1 MVGAALDGFYYP
13 VLTMPNLMICSIVN
27 LKNEKMNYIF
37 TTFILV
43 ALFFSCNGGKKTET
57 DPLDIQK
64 KWWKEG
70 ILYQIY
76 PQSFKDTDGDG
87 FGDFKG
93 VIEKLDYIESL
104 GVTMVWMN
112 PFFESPLVDNG
123 YDVSDYR
130 AIHPR
135 YGTMEVFQNML
146 NAFHARGIKFVL
158 DVVVNHSSNQ
168 HEWFKQSRSS
178 RDNPYRSYYHWWPA
192 EKGQPPY
199 RHSLFDP
206 EGAWEYDSITNAYY
220 LHTFAEEQPDLNWE
234 NPKVRQEVYNIM
246 KFWAEK
252 GVDGFRM
259 DAFQFASK
267 DTTWPAFPAGHEK
280 DFVKWYGM
288 RPQLHDYLKEM
299 HQEVIEKYDVF
310 AVAEGAGS
318 TFKDAHDLVD
328 ADRKELQT
336 AYHFETVDMA
346 RTLDGYTLSEFK
358 DVFTR
363 WDSSFAEKGWIAIFL
378 SNHDNA
384 RLVNRFGNP
393 STAFH
398 TPSTQMLNTF
408 LLSMRGT
415 PYTYYGDE
423 IGMTNIDM
431 PSIAEYVDIDALG
444 KYKTAMAKGED
455 MNTFM
460 KILNYSSRENGRTPM
475 QWSSAENTGF
485 TKGKPWVRINENYKD
500 INVDAQIKDPNSIL
514 NHFKKMTGVRKSH
527 PCLIY
532 GKYQLLQRAHPTVY
546 AFTRTLNNDKMLVIL
561 NFSNKNSSITL
572 PEIESA
578 PKEIINNYSILDIQ
592 NETVV
597 LLPYQAVIL
606 KIN

>member
-1 MVGAALDGFYYP
+1 MMNKVLIVAFAFLLFGCANGEKKEKLD
-13 VLTMPNLMICSIVN
+13 LNI
-27 LKNEKMNYIF
+27 
-37 TTFILV
+37 
-43 ALFFSCNGGKKTET
+43 
-57 DPLDIQK
+57 DK

-87 FGDFKG
+87 FGDFQG
-93 VIEKLDYIESL
+93 VIEKIDYIESL
-104 GVTMVWMN
+104 GVNLVWMN

-130 AIHPR
+130 AILPR
-135 YGTMEVFQNML
+135 YGTMEDFQQML
-146 NAFHARGIKFVL
+146 DDFHERDIKFVL
-158 DVVVNHSSNQ
+158 DVVVNHSSKEI
-168 HEWFKQSRSS
+168 EWFKQASSS
-178 RDNPYRSYYHWWPA
+178 RDSEYYDYYHWWPA
-192 EKGQPPY
+192 EKGEPPY
-199 RHSLFDP
+199 RYSLFDP
-206 EGAWEYDSITNAYY
+206 EGGWDYVQAVDAYY

-234 NPKVRQEVYNIM
+234 NPTLRQEVYDIM

-267 DTTWPAFPAGHEK
+267 DTTYPEFPEGHEN
-280 DFVKWYGM
+280 DFIKWYGM

-299 HQEVIEKYDVF
+299 YQEVIEPYDVF

-336 AYHFETVDMA
+336 AYHFQYVDMS
-346 RTLDGYTLSEFK
+346 RTPDGYDLSEFK

-363 WDSSFAEKGWIAIFL
+363 WDSAFADKGWLAIFL

-393 STAFH
+393 SPAFR

-408 LLSMRGT
+408 ILSMRGT

-431 PSIAEYVDIDALG
+431 PNIEEYEDVDAKG
-444 KYKTAMAKGED
+444 KYKSALAAGED
-455 MNTFM
+455 MNEFM
-460 KILNYSSRENGRTPM
+460 KVLNYSSRENGRTPM
-475 QWSSAENTGF
+475 QWNNTEYAGF
-485 TKGKPWVRINENYKD
+485 TTGIPWKKVNENYTE
-500 INVDAQIKDPNSIL
+500 INVAAQNKDPNSIL
-514 NHFKKMTGVRKSH
+514 NHFRKMTKIRRNNPV
-527 PCLIY
+527 LVY
-532 GKYQLLQRAHPTVY
+532 GDYEIIQKEHPTIY
-546 AFTRTLNNDKMLVIL
+546 AYTRTLENVKMLVLL
-561 NFSNKNSSITL
+561 NFSDKNSTIAMS
-572 PEIESA
+572 EISNF
-578 PKEIINNYSILDIQ
+578 KNIIINNYKEFSIEDDKAILM
-592 NETVV
+592 
-597 LLPYQAVIL
+597 PYQAVIVEM
-606 KIN
+606 K

>member
-1 MVGAALDGFYYP
+1 MKNHFW
-13 VLTMPNLMICSIVN
+13 TIIV
-27 LKNEKMNYIF
+27 
-37 TTFILV
+37 IL
-43 ALFFSCNGGKKTET
+43 LFFGCDNQKEVNENKQNFEKT
-57 DPLDIQK
+57 
-64 KWWKEG
+64 WWKEG

-93 VIEKLDYIESL
+93 VIEKLDYVESL
-104 GVTMVWMN
+104 GVNMVWMN

-123 YDVSDYR
+123 YDVADYR

-135 YGTMEVFQNML
+135 YGTMEDFQTML
-146 NAFHARGIKFVL
+146 DGFHERDIKFVL
-158 DVVVNHSSNQ
+158 DVVVNHSSNE
-168 HEWFKQSRSS
+168 HEWFKQASSS
-178 RDNPYRSYYHWWPA
+178 RDNKYYNYYHWWPA
-192 EKGQPPY
+192 EKGEPPY

-206 EGAWEYDSITNAYY
+206 EGGWDYVEAVDAYY

-234 NPKVRQEVYNIM
+234 NPELRQEVYDIM

-252 GVDGFRM
+252 GVDGFRL

-267 DTTWPAFPAGHEK
+267 DTTFPEFPEGHEK
-280 DFVKWYGM
+280 DFIKWYGM

-299 HQEVIEKYDVF
+299 YQEVMEPYDVF

-318 TFKDAHDLVD
+318 TFQDAHDLVD

-336 AYHFETVDMA
+336 AYHFEYVDMS
-346 RTLDGYTLSEFK
+346 RTPDGYELSAFK

-363 WDSSFAEKGWIAIFL
+363 WDSAFAEKGWIAIFL

-393 STAFH
+393 SPEFR

-431 PSIAEYVDIDALG
+431 PNIEEYVDVA
-444 KYKTAMAKGED
+444 AKGEYKAALSANKD
-455 MNTFM
+455 MKKFM
-460 KILNYSSRENGRTPM
+460 EVLNYSSRENGRTPM
-475 QWSSAENTGF
+475 QWNDSEYAGF
-485 TKGKPWVRINENYKD
+485 TTGTPWKKVNDNHKI
-500 INVDAQIKDPNSIL
+500 INVEAQNEDPNSIL
-514 NHFKKMTGVRKSH
+514 NHFRKMTKVRKDHSI
-527 PCLIY
+527 LVY
-532 GKYQLLQRAHPTVY
+532 GKYELLEREHPTVY
-546 AFTRTLNNDKMLVIL
+546 AFTRTLDKEQMLVLL
-561 NFSNKNSSITL
+561 NFSKEKSSIKL
-572 PEIESA
+572 SQF
-578 PKEIINNYSILDIQ
+578 KDFSKVVINNYEAL
-592 NETVV
+592 TVNAGEV
-597 LLPYQAVIL
+597 DLLPYQAVIL
-606 KIN
+606 KIK